1 MTIPLKPIES
11 RRLYQLIAD
20 QIRAL
25 IQRGDFPAGTRLPPE
40 RDLAAKLGVSR
51 PSLREALVALEIDG
65 SVEIRMGSGVYACA
79 QTVPAA
85 AQTSS
90 LGDSPTELMAARA
103 AVEGAIVTQ
112 AAARVT
118 PEMLIKLREHLD
130 AMRADIESRRVPTIN
145 DRLFHVTI
153 AEIAGNSVLA
163 RVVGDLFEE
172 RHSPL
177 TERLRVRSENDASWS
192 IALAEHE
199 AIYEA
204 LEARDPLAAAAAM
217 RTHLK
222 ASSDRW
228 VGD

>member
-1 MTIPLKPIES
+1 MSLSLKPIET

-20 QIRAL
+20 RIRAL
-25 IQRGDFPAGTRLPPE
+25 IQSGDFPPGSRLPPE
-40 RDLAAKLGVSR
+40 RDLAVQLGVSR
-51 PSLREALVALEIDG
+51 PSLREALIALEIDR
-65 SVEIRMGSGVYACA
+65 SVEIRMGSGVYASA
-79 QTVPAA
+79 QPVPAA
-85 AQTSS
+85 AQTSA

-103 AVEGAIVTQ
+103 AVEGAIAMQ

-118 PEMLIKLREHLD
+118 PETLARLREHLD
-130 AMRADIESRRVPTIN
+130 AMKADIESSKVPTLN
-145 DRLFHVTI
+145 DRLFHVTL
-153 AEIAGNSVLA
+153 AEMAGNQVLA
-163 RVVGDLFEE
+163 RIVGELFEE

-177 TERLRVRSENDASWS
+177 TERLRVHSENDASWS

-199 AIYEA
+199 AIYQA

-228 VGD
+228 VSD

>member
-1 MTIPLKPIES
+1 MNAALKQIET

-20 QIRAL
+20 RIRAL
-25 IQRGDFPAGTRLPPE
+25 IQSGSFPAGSRLPPE
-40 RDLAAKLGVSR
+40 RDLAAQLGVSR

-65 SVEIRMGSGVYACA
+65 SVEIRMGSGVYVCV
-79 QTVPAA
+79 QPAAPA
-85 AQTSS
+85 AQTAAF
-90 LGDSPTELMAARA
+90 GESPTELMDARA
-103 AVEGAIVTQ
+103 ALEGVIVMQ

-118 PEMLIKLREHLD
+118 RDTLARLREHLE
-130 AMRADIESRRVPTIN
+130 AMRASIAAGQPPTVN

-163 RVVGDLFEE
+163 RLVGELFEE
-172 RHSPL
+172 RHSPI
-177 TERLRVRSENDASWS
+177 TSRLRHRSENDASWRT
-192 IALAEHE
+192 ALAEHE
-199 AIYEA
+199 DIYRA

-228 VGD
+228 VGE